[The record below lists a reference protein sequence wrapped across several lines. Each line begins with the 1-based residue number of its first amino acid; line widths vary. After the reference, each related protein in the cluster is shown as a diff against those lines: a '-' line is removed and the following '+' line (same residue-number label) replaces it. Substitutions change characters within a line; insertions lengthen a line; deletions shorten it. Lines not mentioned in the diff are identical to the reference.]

1 MHTSGQAVYTRHY
14 VTVVL
19 DMSGGVSWMSA
30 SVAHV
35 TYQDFWISAEIP
47 MMLTGNSF
55 SATTFTTM
63 AFSYSAAAQ
72 AAETKPTEPPK
83 NDAAGPSSDDKTIQ
97 HLILDAGP
105 LLSLAP
111 LRHLAKSFHTTPGV
125 LAELRDPKAR
135 EHWERLKLAIDIKVE
150 APSAEAM
157 SKVIAFAKKSGDYAV
172 LSATDM
178 SVVALTYQYEVAVN
192 GDARIR
198 TAPGQRLPP
207 LPGQPQKEEPKEEIA
222 DDEEEV
228 EVTAEDV
235 AEDREEKKADDAAEA
250 SDEVSR
256 GVEALSTEDKPV
268 VVTTEDKSAEGSE
281 TSAPEPA
288 TVAKSETEAQVDSDD
303 GEWITPSNVKAHRS
317 KDLGLLPD
325 DKRAAAAPL
334 AAACMTGDYAVQN
347 VLLGMGLGL
356 VGEGGKRISKVRS
369 WVLRC
374 HACFKLC
381 KDSSKRF
388 CPSCGNAT
396 LMRTTVTTSA
406 ATGKQTIH
414 LKKGFQYHLRGTKYS
429 IPDPKPGRAKGQ
441 QKAGSGLILREDQA
455 EWQDAV
461 RKQSRNREKEE
472 KKIARGD
479 ASSWMDP
486 DVGILLCAFL
496 FRADV
501 TVDARDHLSRYEWEG
516 KDRHAWYACHRPRKE
531 EPERA
536 QEEAIVLHTTSL
548 THVP

>member
-1 MHTSGQAVYTRHY
+1 
-14 VTVVL
+14 
-19 DMSGGVSWMSA
+19 
-30 SVAHV
+30 
-35 TYQDFWISAEIP
+35 
-47 MMLTGNSF
+47 
-55 SATTFTTM
+55 M
-63 AFSYSAAAQ
+63 AFSYSAAAK
-72 AAETKPTEPPK
+72 AASDKPAETTTNDNAVASSSGDKP
-83 NDAAGPSSDDKTIQ
+83 TIQ

-111 LRHLAKSFHTTPGV
+111 LRHLATHFHTTPGV

-135 EHWERLKLAIDIKVE
+135 EHWERLKLQIDVKVE
-150 APSAEAM
+150 APRADAM
-157 SKVIAFAKKSGDYAV
+157 AAVTAFAKKSGDYAV

-178 SVVALTYQYEVAVN
+178 SVVALTYQYEAAVN
-192 GDARIR
+192 GTGRIR
-198 TAPGQRLPP
+198 TAPGQKLPP
-207 LPGQPQKEEPKEEIA
+207 LPGQQQKEEPKEKLA

-228 EVTAEDV
+228 EVTADDV
-235 AEDREEKKADDAAEA
+235 AEDKDEDHEEEESKDET
-250 SDEVSR
+250 DEVAK
-256 GVEALSTEDKPV
+256 GVEGLSTEDK
-268 VVTTEDKSAEGSE
+268 TE
-281 TSAPEPA
+281 APEP
-288 TVAKSETEAQVDSDD
+288 VAEPTPEEPKQEESKAVAAADDSDD

-325 DKRAAAAPL
+325 DARAAAAPL

-406 ATGKQTIH
+406 STGKQTIH

-461 RKQSRNREKEE
+461 RKQNRQREKEE

-486 DVGILLCAFL
+486 DWMPEIISVGM
-496 FRADV
+496 
-501 TVDARDHLSRYEWEG
+501 SG
-516 KDRHAWYACHRPRKE
+516 KGRTDTRGMPVIGHGRKN
-531 EPERA
+531 PNERKKRR
-536 QEEAIVLHTTSL
+536 
-548 THVP
+548 

>member
-1 MHTSGQAVYTRHY
+1 
-14 VTVVL
+14 
-19 DMSGGVSWMSA
+19 
-30 SVAHV
+30 
-35 TYQDFWISAEIP
+35 
-47 MMLTGNSF
+47 
-55 SATTFTTM
+55 M
-63 AFSYSAAAQ
+63 AFSYSAAAK
-72 AAETKPTEPPK
+72 AASDKPADTTPTD
-83 NDAAGPSSDDKTIQ
+83 NVASSSGEKPTIQ

-111 LRHLAKSFHTTPGV
+111 LRHLAAQFHTTPGV
-125 LAELRDPKAR
+125 LAELRDPRAR
-135 EHWERLKLAIDIKVE
+135 EHWERLKLQIDVKVE
-150 APSAEAM
+150 APRADAFAA
-157 SKVIAFAKKSGDYAV
+157 VTAFAKKSGDYAV

-178 SVVALTYQYEVAVN
+178 SVVALTYQYEAAVN
-192 GDARIR
+192 GTGRIR
-198 TAPGQRLPP
+198 TAPGQKLPP
-207 LPGQPQKEEPKEEIA
+207 LAGQKEEPKEKLA

-235 AEDREEKKADDAAEA
+235 AEDEEETKEEKKDEA
-250 SDEVSR
+250 DEVAK
-256 GVEALSTEDKPV
+256 GVEGLSTEDKP
-268 VVTTEDKSAEGSE
+268 EASEPAAEAQE
-281 TSAPEPA
+281 HAPEPEPTTETAEEPKAAAAA
-288 TVAKSETEAQVDSDD
+288 TADDSDD

-325 DKRAAAAPL
+325 DARSAAAPL

-381 KDSSKRF
+381 KDPSKRF

-461 RKQSRNREKEE
+461 RKQNRQREKEE

-486 DVGILLCAFL
+486 DVSSHLFVVLEMNCA
-496 FRADV
+496 DIQWMPEIISV
-501 TVDARDHLSRYEWEG
+501 GMSG
-516 KDRHAWYACHRPRKE
+516 KGRTDTRGMPVIGHGRKN
-531 EPERA
+531 PNERKKRR
-536 QEEAIVLHTTSL
+536 
-548 THVP
+548 

>member
-1 MHTSGQAVYTRHY
+1 
-14 VTVVL
+14 
-19 DMSGGVSWMSA
+19 
-30 SVAHV
+30 
-35 TYQDFWISAEIP
+35 
-47 MMLTGNSF
+47 
-55 SATTFTTM
+55 M
-63 AFSYSAAAQ
+63 AFSYSAAAK
-72 AAETKPTEPPK
+72 AASDKPTEATNT
-83 NDAAGPSSDDKTIQ
+83 NDNAAASSSGDKPTIQ

-111 LRHLAKSFHTTPGV
+111 LRHLATQFHTTPGV

-135 EHWERLKLAIDIKVE
+135 EHWERLKLQIDVKVE
-150 APSAEAM
+150 APRADAM
-157 SKVIAFAKKSGDYAV
+157 AKVVAFAKKSGDYAV

-178 SVVALTYQYEVAVN
+178 SVVALTYQYEAEVN
-192 GDARIR
+192 GESRIR
-198 TAPGQRLPP
+198 TAPGQKLPP
-207 LPGQPQKEEPKEEIA
+207 LPGQQKEEPKEKVA

-228 EVTAEDV
+228 EVTADDV
-235 AEDREEKKADDAAEA
+235 AEDKDDREAAKDET
-250 SDEVSR
+250 DEVAK
-256 GVEALSTEDKPV
+256 GVESLSTEDKPEA
-268 VVTTEDKSAEGSE
+268 TEPSAEAAAE
-281 TSAPEPA
+281 PTPEPKA
-288 TVAKSETEAQVDSDD
+288 APPAAAADDSDD

-325 DKRAAAAPL
+325 DARAAAAPL

-406 ATGKQTIH
+406 STGKQTIH

-441 QKAGSGLILREDQA
+441 QKAGSGIILREDQA

-461 RKQSRNREKEE
+461 RKQNRQREKED

-486 DVGILLCAFL
+486 DVSS
-496 FRADV
+496 
-501 TVDARDHLSRYEWEG
+501 HMW
-516 KDRHAWYACHRPRKE
+516 
-531 EPERA
+531 PE
-536 QEEAIVLHTTSL
+536 LTSSGCL
-548 THVP
+548 RSSPSA

>member
-1 MHTSGQAVYTRHY
+1 
-14 VTVVL
+14 
-19 DMSGGVSWMSA
+19 
-30 SVAHV
+30 
-35 TYQDFWISAEIP
+35 
-47 MMLTGNSF
+47 
-55 SATTFTTM
+55 M
-63 AFSYSAAAQ
+63 AFSYSAAAK
-72 AAETKPTEPPK
+72 AASDKPTESTNT
-83 NDAAGPSSDDKTIQ
+83 NDNVASSSSGEKPNIK

-111 LRHLAKSFHTTPGV
+111 IRHLATHFHTTPGV

-135 EHWERLKLAIDIKVE
+135 EHWERLKLAIDVKVE
-150 APSAEAM
+150 APRADAM
-157 SKVIAFAKKSGDYAV
+157 AKVIAFAKKSGDYAV

-178 SVVALTYQYEVAVN
+178 SVVALTYQYEAEVN
-192 GDARIR
+192 GESRIR
-198 TAPGQRLPP
+198 TAPGQKLPP
-207 LPGQPQKEEPKEEIA
+207 LPGQQQKEEPKEKLA

-228 EVTAEDV
+228 EITADDV
-235 AEDREEKKADDAAEA
+235 AEDKENSSENDKEDDKEAEKDETEEVAK
-250 SDEVSR
+250 
-256 GVEALSTEDKPV
+256 GVEGLSTED
-268 VVTTEDKSAEGSE
+268 T
-281 TSAPEPA
+281 PEA
-288 TVAKSETEAQVDSDD
+288 TEAVSESTSEAAVEPTLEESKAAPAAAADESDD

-461 RKQSRNREKEE
+461 RKQNRQREKEE

-486 DVGILLCAFL
+486 DVSCAEEK
-496 FRADV
+496 RTDKQWMPEIISV
-501 TVDARDHLSRYEWEG
+501 GMSG
-516 KDRHAWYACHRPRKE
+516 KGRTDTRGMPVIGHGRKN
-531 EPERA
+531 PNERKKRR
-536 QEEAIVLHTTSL
+536 
-548 THVP
+548 

>member
-1 MHTSGQAVYTRHY
+1 MV
-14 VTVVL
+14 
-19 DMSGGVSWMSA
+19 
-30 SVAHV
+30 
-35 TYQDFWISAEIP
+35 
-47 MMLTGNSF
+47 
-55 SATTFTTM
+55 
-63 AFSYSAAAQ
+63 FSYSAAAQ
-72 AAETKPTEPPK
+72 AASDKPADTTTTT
-83 NDAAGPSSDDKTIQ
+83 NTAAAAPAGADKPTIQ

-111 LRHLAKSFHTTPGV
+111 LRHLATQFHTTPGV
-125 LAELRDPKAR
+125 LAELRDPKVR
-135 EHWERLKLAIDIKVE
+135 EHWERLKLAIDVKVE
-150 APSAEAM
+150 APRADAM
-157 SKVIAFAKKSGDYAV
+157 AAVIAFAKKSGDYAV

-178 SVVALTYQYEVAVN
+178 SVVALTYQYEAEVN
-192 GDARIR
+192 GLDRIR
-198 TAPGQRLPP
+198 TAPGQKLPP
-207 LPGQPQKEEPKEEIA
+207 LAGQQPEQKDKIA

-228 EVTAEDV
+228 EVTAADV
-235 AEDREEKKADDAAEA
+235 ADDDND
-250 SDEVSR
+250 SKDQTDEVVKA
-256 GVEALSTEDKPV
+256 VEGLTTEDKPEAS
-268 VVTTEDKSAEGSE
+268 TEA
-281 TSAPEPA
+281 AAEPA
-288 TVAKSETEAQVDSDD
+288 AEPEVQPAPVEAPKAAAAAAAADDSDD

-381 KDSSKRF
+381 RDSSKRF

-406 ATGKQTIH
+406 STGKQTIH

-461 RKQSRNREKEE
+461 RKQSRQREKED

-486 DVGILLCAFL
+486 DVSLPSSALTDGQWTPEIIS
-496 FRADV
+496 V
-501 TVDARDHLSRYEWEG
+501 GMSG
-516 KDRHAWYACHRPRKE
+516 KGRTDTRGMPVIGHGRKN
-531 EPERA
+531 PNERKKRR
-536 QEEAIVLHTTSL
+536 
-548 THVP
+548 